1 MASLWKS
8 SIRPAS
14 FRGVPFGVTDAEAE
28 GGRRTVLH
36 EFPQRD
42 MPYAE
47 DMGMASAKFTLQ
59 AFVLGTDYMA
69 ARDRLRETLEK
80 PGPGTLVHPWLGELT
95 VCQAAPYKLR
105 ETAQD
110 GGMAVFTLTFVRSE
124 AAKSPAASVNQ
135 LRRAGALSSLVGNNA
150 CAVFDNAFCMA
161 NQGAWVVQQSWAL
174 VQDTIRTVQAVM
186 GGDMRTVAGLLGAA
200 TGYDFLAL
208 SDAPVVGKL
217 ASLTNGDSSGAHGQ
231 AANATA
237 VAIRNAAGAA
247 NGYRM
252 GLAVWGA
259 LQSVGDMFTA
269 SGGDAA
275 EGWCSAALAVSS
287 SAGGEGYY
295 RYAGQAG
302 SAIRANGE
310 AVRNLVTRLAVVE
323 AVRAALEA
331 APVSQSAAAD
341 LRDDITDAVDAA
353 LGISDAA
360 DMLLVDQ
367 ETTLAEQLQDMR
379 TAALARVAQLALA
392 APQVGRVENRITR
405 PWLPVVWQASGGIDS
420 EADLPARNAVQHPL
434 FVPPGTLEVLRG

>member
-1 MASLWKS
+1 MASLWKT
-8 SIRPAS
+8 SIRQAS

-47 DMGMASAKFTLQ
+47 DMGMASARFTLQ
-59 AFVLGTDYMA
+59 AFVLGADYMA
-69 ARDRLRETLEK
+69 ARDRLREALQK

-95 VCQAAPYKLR
+95 VCQFAPYKLR

-110 GGMAVFTLTFVRSE
+110 GGMAVFTLSFVRSE

-135 LRRAGALSSLVGNNA
+135 LRRAGALSSLAGNNA
-150 CAVFDNAFCMA
+150 CAVFNRAFTLA
-161 NQGAWVVQQSWAL
+161 NQGAWVVRQSWAL
-174 VQDTIRTVQAVM
+174 VRDAIQTVQAVM
-186 GGDMRTVAGLLGAA
+186 GGDMRAVAGLLGAA
-200 TGYDFLAL
+200 TGYDFL
-208 SDAPVVGKL
+208 VL
-217 ASLTNGDSSGAHGQ
+217 AD
-231 AANATA
+231 
-237 VAIRNAAGAA
+237 
-247 NGYRM
+247 M

-259 LQSVGDMFTA
+259 LQSVGGMFTA

-275 EGWCSAALAVSS
+275 EGWCSAALAVSG

-341 LRDDITDAVDAA
+341 LRDNITDAVDAA
-353 LGISDAA
+353 LGIDDAA

-434 FVPPGTLEVLRG
+434 FVPPGALEVLRG